1 MEENTNTT
9 PARQDEAKLDL
20 SAENTLKT
28 IASVILV
35 LGGFVG
41 VACVFVGI
49 TGLIG
54 GEGALFLSLLLL
66 GAVLLAVALLIC
78 PAVKVFAD
86 MSVALKEINS
96 KIK

>member
-9 PARQDEAKLDL
+9 PARQGETRLDL

-35 LGGFVG
+35 LGGV
-41 VACVFVGI
+41 VVVICVLVGI

-54 GEGALFLSLLLL
+54 GGGTLYLSLLLS
-66 GAVLLAVALLIC
+66 GALLFVVALLIYS
-78 PAVKVFAD
+78 AVKVFAD
-86 MSVALKEINS
+86 MSVTLKEINS